1 MNVECFQNREM
12 ELTFREETK
21 VKKCCTSKYK
31 IFVNSLFTKFLYK
44 IIFSSGLFSN
54 EFH

>member
-21 VKKCCTSKYK
+21 VQMCFTSKYK
-31 IFVNSLFTKFLYK
+31 NFVNSFFKFLFK
-44 IIFSSGLFSN
+44 IIFSWGLFSN
-54 EFH
+54 YVP